1 VSKLQLRVVRRP
13 SARCSLR
20 RSLYLLATSLNRRCR
35 LSCLPCLLPSVRLRL
50 PSRALACCRPSCLY
64 SSPPSGWT
72 CPLSCHDLPR
82 SPLPLPAPL
91 LQRRPSPVGASSL
104 VGHHRYCCC
113 PDPLLSCCTVAIRH
127 AARVNCSS
135 SRSPPPLVLLPTGHA
150 PYADGSW
157 AVHSAFNHPHF
168 HHVYLF
174 ASPRTNNYNNF
185 VKVGFQ
191 VIMNP
196 WTKAECQS
204 LAE

>member
-1 VSKLQLRVVRRP
+1 VRRP

-113 PDPLLSCCTVAIRH
+113 PDPLLSCLLHCRH
-127 AARVNCSS
+127 
-135 SRSPPPLVLLPTGHA
+135 
-150 PYADGSW
+150 
-157 AVHSAFNHPHF
+157 
-168 HHVYLF
+168 
-174 ASPRTNNYNNF
+174 SPRRPRHLL
-185 VKVGFQ
+185 VKSITSTTRALADRACSLRRR
-191 VIMNP
+191 IMGCP
-196 WTKAECQS
+196 HYRSVQMPLLSHPASIPTPCLCHVS
-204 LAE
+204 